1 MGCDG
6 EPNSGRAVDACEV
19 CGGNNLCKFQVVN
32 VEIGET
38 IASRRSQ
45 GQTNLQL
52 EAVESRPGTW
62 AESAWVA
69 VGVQEELHNET
80 ALDGAL
86 LQQQQDDFAPVEIG
100 SAASSGHHEEVSI
113 GRRLLYAETDTGGV
127 AQWDFQLF
135 LSDALTAGVVVFV
148 AGLLLTLVIFFF
160 DSKQR
165 GLFSA

>member
-1 MGCDG
+1 M
-6 EPNSGRAVDACEV
+6 
-19 CGGNNLCKFQVVN
+19 
-32 VEIGET
+32 EIGET

-80 ALDGAL
+80 VLDGAL
-86 LQQQQDDFAPVEIG
+86 LQQQQNDYAPVEIG

-165 GLFSA
+165 GLISA